1 MERIYDLFYLL
12 SRNEFG
18 KQWPRA
24 IDEVWYR
31 RAVEQHYV
39 DPLSFV
45 YSVELN
51 TDKFPLNVSNAMVTA
66 AHAVFHGDG
75 HRKAPAAVV
84 GFQFKH
90 ERLAEWF
97 QNITSAVS
105 TLSQP
110 TQLTQQCILNQL

>member
-1 MERIYDLFYLL
+1 ML

-45 YSVELN
+45 YSVELS
-51 TDKFPLNVSNAMVTA
+51 TEKFPLNVSNALVTA

-90 ERLAEWF
+90 ERLSEWF
-97 QNITSAVS
+97 QNITSAVR

-110 TQLTQQCILNQL
+110 TQLTQQFISNQL